1 MSKTLFYEIA
11 ASANGNRIPSLCK
24 TLEITP
30 STATEIHLLGVDSN
44 GDLCQWTWYVGT
56 AAPVGTPAATDLA
69 FAVVPAG
76 A

>member
-1 MSKTLFYEIA
+1 MKLWYKVA
-11 ASANGNRIPSLCK
+11 ASLNGAPIPSELK
-24 TLEITP
+24 SVEITP

-44 GDLCQWTWYVGT
+44 GNLCQWTWYVGT
-56 AAPVGTPAATDLA
+56 AAPEGTPAATDLA